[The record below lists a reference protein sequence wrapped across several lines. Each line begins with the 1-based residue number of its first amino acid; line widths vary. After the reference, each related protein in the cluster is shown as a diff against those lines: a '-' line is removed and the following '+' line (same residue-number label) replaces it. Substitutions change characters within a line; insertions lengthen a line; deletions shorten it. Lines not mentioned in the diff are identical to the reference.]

1 MTNSATKIEM
11 AQNIAQNIAQNMAE
25 KTNSL
30 DRSLTLAAVKNIA
43 NTKFDYDFMIPKEP
57 QIKIIAHHTS
67 EYEHCVHPFIH
78 AKPLNAG
85 KVRILR
91 VESLGIPI
99 TSPFLE

>member
-43 NTKFDYDFMIPKEP
+43 NTKFGYDFMIPKNPKSKSLLTIPVNMNIVSILSFTQSPLMQVKLE
-57 QIKIIAHHTS
+57 S
-67 EYEHCVHPFIH
+67 YE
-78 AKPLNAG
+78 LNHLG
-85 KVRILR
+85 SQSLR
-91 VESLGIPI
+91 H
-99 TSPFLE
+99 F